1 MRPTTRPS
9 PLRRSLF
16 TLLLAGASAVAAVA
30 LSLPPMASDAAAASL
45 FGNAGSAGMAGKPAP
60 AFSGIDHWINS
71 PPLKID
77 DLRGK
82 VVLVD
87 FWTYTCVNCLN
98 QLPHVK
104 AWHEKYKDQ
113 GLVVVGVHSPEY
125 EEERAT
131 AGLKDAIARLGIRHA
146 VAQDNDFKTW
156 KSYSNRYWPAIYLI
170 DKQGK
175 IVYSHFGEG
184 AYQQTEAQIQAL
196 LKQQG

>member
-1 MRPTTRPS
+1 MRPTTRAS
-9 PLRRSLF
+9 VRRSLQRSF
-16 TLLLAGASAVAAVA
+16 FPLLLAGASAVAAVV
-30 LSLPPMASDAAAASL
+30 LSLPPMAPEAAAASL
-45 FGNAGSAGMAGKPAP
+45 FGSTGMTGKPAP
-60 AFSGIDHWINS
+60 AFTGIDTWINS

-77 DLRGK
+77 ELRGK

-87 FWTYTCVNCLN
+87 FWTYTCINCLN

-125 EEERAT
+125 DEERST

-156 KSYSNRYWPAIYLI
+156 KGYNNRYWPALYLI

-175 IVYSHFGEG
+175 IVSTHFGEG
-184 AYQQTEAQIQAL
+184 AYQETEAQIQAL
-196 LKQQG
+196 LKQPG

>member
-1 MRPTTRPS
+1 MSATTRSSVLP
-9 PLRRSLF
+9 
-16 TLLLAGASAVAAVA
+16 LLLAGAAAAAAVA
-30 LSLPPMASDAAAASL
+30 LSLPATTTDASAASL
-45 FGNAGSAGMAGKPAP
+45 LGGAGMNGKPAP
-60 AFSGIDHWINS
+60 AFDGIQTWINS
-71 PPLKID
+71 PPLSMD
-77 DLRGK
+77 SLRGK

-87 FWTYTCVNCLN
+87 FWTYTCINCLN
-98 QLPHVK
+98 QLPYVK

-125 EEERAT
+125 DEERST

-156 KSYSNRYWPAIYLI
+156 KNYSNRFWPALYLI

-184 AYQQTEAQIQAL
+184 AYPQTEAQIQAL

>member
-1 MRPTTRPS
+1 
-9 PLRRSLF
+9 
-16 TLLLAGASAVAAVA
+16 
-30 LSLPPMASDAAAASL
+30 MASDAAAASL
-45 FGNAGSAGMAGKPAP
+45 FGSPGGTAGSGMAGKPAP
-60 AFSGIDHWINS
+60 AFAGIDHWINS
-71 PPLKID
+71 PPLKLD
-77 DLRGK
+77 ELRGK

-125 EEERAT
+125 EEERST

-156 KSYSNRYWPAIYLI
+156 KSYGNRYWPAIYLI

-184 AYQQTEAQIQAL
+184 QYEQTEAQIQAL

>member
-1 MRPTTRPS
+1 MSPTT
-9 PLRRSLF
+9 RRSLF
-16 TLLLAGASAVAAVA
+16 PLLLAGASAVAAVT

-45 FGNAGSAGMAGKPAP
+45 FGGAGMDGKPAP
-60 AFSGIDHWINS
+60 AFTGIDHWINS

-77 DLRGK
+77 ELRGK

-87 FWTYTCVNCLN
+87 FWTYTCINCLN

-125 EEERAT
+125 EEERST
-131 AGLKDAIARLGIRHA
+131 AGLKEAIARLGIRHA

-156 KSYSNRYWPAIYLI
+156 KSYGNRYWPAIYLI

-184 AYQQTEAQIQAL
+184 QYQQTEAQIQAL
-196 LKQQG
+196 LRQQG

>member
-1 MRPTTRPS
+1 MRS
-9 PLRRSLF
+9 ILRRSVFPLV
-16 TLLLAGASAVAAVA
+16 LAGAATAATVL
-30 LSLPPMASDAAAASL
+30 LSLPPMSGTAAAASL
-45 FGNAGSAGMAGKPAP
+45 LGGAGMDGKPAP
-60 AFSGIDHWINS
+60 AFTGIDTWINS
-71 PPLKID
+71 PPLTMDGLK
-77 DLRGK
+77 GK

-87 FWTYTCVNCLN
+87 FWTYTCINCLN
-98 QLPHVK
+98 QLPYVK

-125 EEERAT
+125 EEERST

-156 KSYSNRYWPAIYLI
+156 KSYNNRFWPALYLI

-175 IVYSHFGEG
+175 VVYSHFGEG

-196 LKQQG
+196 LKQPF

>member
-1 MRPTTRPS
+1 MRPTTRRS
-9 PLRRSLF
+9 LFRRSLF
-16 TLLLAGASAVAAVA
+16 PVLLAGASAVAAVA
-30 LSLPPMASDAAAASL
+30 FSLPPMTSDAAAASL
-45 FGNAGSAGMAGKPAP
+45 FGSTGMAGKPAP
-60 AFSGIDHWINS
+60 AFTGIDNWINS

-77 DLRGK
+77 ELRGK

-87 FWTYTCVNCLN
+87 FWTYTCINCLN
-98 QLPHVK
+98 QLPYVK

-125 EEERAT
+125 DEERST

-156 KSYSNRYWPAIYLI
+156 KSYNNRYWPAIYLI

-184 AYQQTEAQIQAL
+184 QYQQTEAQIQAL

>member
-1 MRPTTRPS
+1 MRPTTR
-9 PLRRSLF
+9 RSLF
-16 TLLLAGASAVAAVA
+16 PLLLAGASAVAAVA
-30 LSLPPMASDAAAASL
+30 FSLPPMTADAAAASL
-45 FGNAGSAGMAGKPAP
+45 LGGTPAGKPGSVAP
-60 AFSGIDHWINS
+60 AFTGIDNWINS
-71 PPLKID
+71 PPLKMD
-77 DLRGK
+77 ELRGK

-87 FWTYTCVNCLN
+87 FWTYTCINCLN
-98 QLPHVK
+98 QLPFVK

-125 EEERAT
+125 EEERST
-131 AGLKDAIARLGIRHA
+131 AGLKEAIARLKIQHA

-156 KSYSNRYWPAIYLI
+156 KSYNNRYWPALYLV

-184 AYQQTEAQIQAL
+184 AYQQTEAKIQEL

>member
-1 MRPTTRPS
+1 MPSIPRPS
-9 PLRRSLF
+9 PLRRSVV

-30 LSLPPMASDAAAASL
+30 FSLPPMAADAAAASL
-45 FGNAGSAGMAGKPAP
+45 FGNAGGTGMAGKPAP
-60 AFSGIDHWINS
+60 AFTGIDHWINS
-71 PPLKID
+71 PPLRID
-77 DLRGK
+77 ELRGK

-87 FWTYTCVNCLN
+87 FWTYTCINCLN
-98 QLPHVK
+98 QLPYVK

-125 EEERAT
+125 DEEKST

-184 AYQQTEAQIQAL
+184 QYQQTEAQIQAL
-196 LKQQG
+196 LKQPS

>member
-1 MRPTTRPS
+1 MPA
-9 PLRRSLF
+9 LD
-16 TLLLAGASAVAAVA
+16 GATGW
-30 LSLPPMASDAAAASL
+30 L
-45 FGNAGSAGMAGKPAP
+45 
-60 AFSGIDHWINS
+60 NS
-71 PPLKID
+71 PPLTREA
-77 DLRGK
+77 LRGK

-87 FWTYTCVNCLN
+87 FWTYTCINCLN
-98 QLPHVK
+98 QLPYVK

-125 EEERAT
+125 DEERST

-156 KSYSNRYWPAIYLI
+156 KSYGNRYWPAIYLI

-184 AYQQTEAQIQAL
+184 QYQQTESQIQAQ
-196 LKQQG
+196 LKQPS

>member
-1 MRPTTRPS
+1 MSPTT
-9 PLRRSLF
+9 RRSLF
-16 TLLLAGASAVAAVA
+16 PLLLAGASAVAAVT

-45 FGNAGSAGMAGKPAP
+45 FGGAGMDGKPAP
-60 AFSGIDHWINS
+60 AFTGIDHWINS

-77 DLRGK
+77 ELRGK

-87 FWTYTCVNCLN
+87 FWTYTCINCLN

-125 EEERAT
+125 EEERST
-131 AGLKDAIARLGIRHA
+131 AGLKDAITRLGIRHA

-156 KSYSNRYWPAIYLI
+156 KSYNNRFWPALYLI

-175 IVYSHFGEG
+175 VVYSHFGEG

-196 LKQQG
+196 LKQPS

>member
-1 MRPTTRPS
+1 VSPTT
-9 PLRRSLF
+9 RRSLF
-16 TLLLAGASAVAAVA
+16 PLLLAGASAVAAVT

-45 FGNAGSAGMAGKPAP
+45 FGGAGMDGKPAP
-60 AFSGIDHWINS
+60 AFTGIDHWINS

-77 DLRGK
+77 ELRGK

-87 FWTYTCVNCLN
+87 FWTYTCINCLN

-125 EEERAT
+125 EEERST
-131 AGLKDAIARLGIRHA
+131 AGLKEAIARLGIRHA

-156 KSYSNRYWPAIYLI
+156 KSYGNRYWPAIYLI

-184 AYQQTEAQIQAL
+184 QYQQTEAQIQAL
-196 LKQQG
+196 LRQQG

>member
-1 MRPTTRPS
+1 MRPTTR
-9 PLRRSLF
+9 RSLF
-16 TLLLAGASAVAAVA
+16 PLLLAGASAVATVVF
-30 LSLPPMASDAAAASL
+30 SLPPMASDAAAASL
-45 FGNAGSAGMAGKPAP
+45 FGSVASTGMAGKPAP
-60 AFSGIDHWINS
+60 AFTGIDNWINS
-71 PPLKID
+71 PPLKLD
-77 DLRGK
+77 ELRGK

-87 FWTYTCVNCLN
+87 FWTYTCINCLN
-98 QLPHVK
+98 QLPYVK

-125 EEERAT
+125 EEERST

-156 KSYSNRYWPAIYLI
+156 KSYGNRYWPAIYLI

-184 AYQQTEAQIQAL
+184 QYQQTEAQIQAL

>member
-1 MRPTTRPS
+1 
-9 PLRRSLF
+9 
-16 TLLLAGASAVAAVA
+16 
-30 LSLPPMASDAAAASL
+30 MASDAAAASL
-45 FGNAGSAGMAGKPAP
+45 FGGAGMDGKPAP
-60 AFSGIDHWINS
+60 AFTGIDHWINS

-77 DLRGK
+77 ELRGK

-87 FWTYTCVNCLN
+87 FWTYTCINCLN

-125 EEERAT
+125 EEERST
-131 AGLKDAIARLGIRHA
+131 AGLKEAIARLGIRHA

-156 KSYSNRYWPAIYLI
+156 KSYGNRYWPAIYLI

-184 AYQQTEAQIQAL
+184 QYQQTEAQIQAL
-196 LKQQG
+196 LRQQG